1 MKMALDDLDRKI
13 LCLLQQNART
23 PFTKIAEKLSIPDT
37 TIHFRVKKLIENGVI
52 KGYTVLLSPQSLG
65 YNYVSLVRLKIGG
78 HIVEDMS
85 VKKAEQLAEKLKA
98 DERVRFIALGDQKTV
113 IYLILIGKDPNDVND
128 IVQKLKNDPDVQELV
143 MWNIAKV
150 MKGEEMLSP
159 IVFQD
164 IGGRN
169 NNV

>member
-1 MKMALDDLDRKI
+1 MALDDLDRKI

-37 TIHFRVKKLIENGVI
+37 TIHFRVKKLVENGVI

-65 YNYVSLVRLKIGG
+65 YNYVGLVKLKIGG

-85 VKKAEQLAEKLKA
+85 IKKAEQLAEKLKS
-98 DERVRFIALGDQKTV
+98 DERVRFIALGEQKTV
-113 IYLILIGKDPNDVND
+113 IYLILIGRDPDEVED
-128 IVQKLKNDPDVQELV
+128 IIQKLKNDPDVQELV

-150 MKGEEMLSP
+150 VKGEEMLSP
-159 IVFQD
+159 IVLQD
-164 IGGRN
+164 VGGRN
-169 NNV
+169 SNV